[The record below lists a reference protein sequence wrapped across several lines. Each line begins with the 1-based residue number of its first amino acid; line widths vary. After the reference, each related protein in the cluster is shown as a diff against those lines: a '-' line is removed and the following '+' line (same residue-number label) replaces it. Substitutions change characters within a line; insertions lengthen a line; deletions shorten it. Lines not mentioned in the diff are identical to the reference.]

1 MYIPSDKY
9 TIASKKLTRNPK
21 SKIVVDGVEYTG
33 MDIIKIHPVIS
44 HEATKMIG
52 DFPTKSCKF
61 TLFNR
66 NNEINFVG
74 KDINVYRGLVLDD
87 DTVEYIPQGIFNVK
101 TDDVKSSSTA
111 KTIEFSVKDKSI
123 IFDDLYGGEENVLY
137 PTTVKI
143 FIEEMCN
150 RRGITLETQ
159 TFPFSDLILQQRP
172 NFDLNSTTERWLIA
186 KAAELGGCNAQISRT
201 GGLVISKPLIV
212 NQTIKRIDYKSLAS
226 KENVFG
232 PINYVALS
240 NANYTNDIVSKD
252 DASITEHGKTEWKL
266 LDNPYVDLIRESI
279 VDSIA
284 NELFGMT
291 IIPFELNDTIDSY
304 LYDINDRI
312 TIQDKSGNFFD
323 TTILSVNSTSR
334 IFTNLKANVQEN
346 SQTDHMLAG
355 SSKNDI
361 KQVKLDVDHVKNN
374 ITAIATEVSDQN
386 EKITK
391 VELDVDSISQTVS
404 NSLNFEKEVIGK
416 TQVYIEDALPTKIK
430 QFELRGYSRP
440 QLSTYPGLNYP
451 GISYPSGLV
460 ENKIDHLIITV
471 DKQPKSNPSSS
482 KKPYVL
488 NIGEPLRSLNNIY
501 DKLTIDIDSKVT
513 ITRRLK
519 IENDKIVQLSNPIVT
534 TIEDCNIILFEGD
547 NYIYV
552 NDPNY
557 QMQVDY
563 LFNNELN
570 KQFATKTELTT
581 SIQQTDSTIQL
592 LAEKKVDDD
601 KIIATINLTTQTDD
615 GGSEIKLKADKLGLE
630 GCTTING
637 AFSVDLSG
645 NMKANGATM
654 NDVLI
659 TGGDITLE
667 DTGDDSNPT
676 IEIYDKNSVTLGTL
690 NVGDN
695 LNDKILNMNFLTN
708 GDIMGSSQPSLQWNN
723 LITTDKWNYIQH
735 FYTSTNN
742 TEEFLCINYK
752 GKTNYLYINYGRNIE
767 TNLTTYQL
775 PSDFGKITSIGSIN
789 GIYNYIKIGS
799 IRKKTTKLKSSG
811 VEIIDV
817 DNNVNTIY
825 GSNGMYV
832 KDQYGTKSFGANGI
846 LYMTSYGP
854 DYSQFSVDNRT
865 LMYVAR
871 GLKSHM
877 LMDCGYPNPNDDYFE
892 IQLNQ
897 TRQLLLNSNGLTCV
911 TLTQTSLESMKKN
924 IKKFTN
930 ALELVK
936 NSDIYTYN
944 FKHEDDE
951 DKKHIGLVIGENY
964 NTPNELVSKSGEG
977 IDTYSMISVLWKAV
991 QEQQTIIE
999 KLGDRIKKL
1008 EEMIE

>member
-1 MYIPSDKY
+1 MSVI
-9 TIASKKLTRNPK
+9 TN
-21 SKIVVDGVEYTG
+21 VE
-33 MDIIKIHPVIS
+33 
-44 HEATKMIG
+44 
-52 DFPTKSCKF
+52 
-61 TLFNR
+61 
-66 NNEINFVG
+66 
-74 KDINVYRGLVLDD
+74 
-87 DTVEYIPQGIFNVK
+87 
-101 TDDVKSSSTA
+101 
-111 KTIEFSVKDKSI
+111 
-123 IFDDLYGGEENVLY
+123 
-137 PTTVKI
+137 
-143 FIEEMCN
+143 
-150 RRGITLETQ
+150 
-159 TFPFSDLILQQRP
+159 
-172 NFDLNSTTERWLIA
+172 
-186 KAAELGGCNAQISRT
+186 
-201 GGLVISKPLIV
+201 
-212 NQTIKRIDYKSLAS
+212 
-226 KENVFG
+226 
-232 PINYVALS
+232 
-240 NANYTNDIVSKD
+240 
-252 DASITEHGKTEWKL
+252 
-266 LDNPYVDLIRESI
+266 
-279 VDSIA
+279 
-284 NELFGMT
+284 
-291 IIPFELNDTIDSY
+291 
-304 LYDINDRI
+304 DRD
-312 TIQDKSGNFFD
+312 IQD
-323 TTILSVNSTSR
+323 
-334 IFTNLKANVQEN
+334 
-346 SQTDHMLAG
+346 
-355 SSKNDI
+355 
-361 KQVKLDVDHVKNN
+361 VKLDKNLLEEKTIIGSFVKNTGMVQLINVSKKYNLLDKTEISIGNHGTWYVNSVEPDLGNVTIKLNLYNLAYRFDKEYSDGFIFPASLKSWATWIGEQVGVPLGNENFPNADFILNERPYFGDKPSYRDAIRLIARYAGSYIKIGNDNKYYITWFNDNVTEIEDWFEATDENETEPVN
-374 ITAIATEVSDQN
+374 IVILGKGDVGDNIKYPETEPENPIELRIDSEFLNVSREQLIIPIYNQVNGFKYVPCTLQVPGLVNFEVGSTIQFLDLDYNLINTYVMNHRIEFQGGDFFDEESWISFLETIQLDETSTNFKYAKSIQEQVTTAQRDVDKINGVIDDVVSQVDGQN
-386 EKITK
+386 KKITK
-391 VELDVDSISQTVS
+391 VEQDVDSISQTVS

-460 ENKIDHLIITV
+460 ENKIDQLIITV

-630 GCTTING
+630 GYTTING

-832 KDQYGTKSFGANGI
+832 KDQFGTKSFGANGI

-951 DKKHIGLVIGENY
+951 DKPHIGLVIGENY